1 MQQIHLGPVTAGYQL
16 PIYFIYVMFRNMEN
30 TTADPNSNNNIVR
43 NWLSG
48 IGAALVAIVVITYAL
63 HRSDTM
69 PVIAGA
75 EATSTTSASS
85 TASLADQNMFPTAEG
100 TRTTGS
106 MGETVTISNQ
116 PAGRSVTI
124 SDMTIARKSWVAVKD
139 TSGSILGAALF
150 AAGTTSGTVP
160 LLRATRAG
168 ERYEALIYVDNGDKM
183 FNLRKDLLVSA
194 ADGSPGS
201 PP

>member
-1 MQQIHLGPVTAGYQL
+1 
-16 PIYFIYVMFRNMEN
+16 MEN

-48 IGAALVAIVVITYAL
+48 IAAALVAIVLITYAL
-63 HRSDTM
+63 HRSDTT
-69 PVIAGA
+69 PVVAGV

-85 TASLADQNMFPTAEG
+85 TAALSQADQNMFPTAEG
-100 TRTTGS
+100 TQTTGS

-150 AAGTTSGTVP
+150 AAGSTSGRVP

-168 ERYEALIYVDNGDKM
+168 ERYEALIYIDNGDKA

-194 ADGSPGS
+194 ADGSPVS
-201 PP
+201 TAFTAQ